1 MQQIN
6 EENAAKLREF
16 SKNYFTEAQFE
27 QLRVWTEEYTT
38 QNAQVLEQKR
48 NENMAALKRM
58 VAEGESPASPAAQA
72 LVQDFADTI
81 VQITH
86 GDRDLLMG
94 VRKMFMDLGALPESQ
109 LPMASSL
116 SKEEGEFMKKA
127 FEIYGESHNV
137 TL

>member
-16 SKNYFTEAQFE
+16 SKNYFTEEQLE
-27 QLRVWTEEYTT
+27 QLRVWTEEYAA
-38 QNAQVLEQKR
+38 QNAQDLAQKR
-48 NENMAALKRM
+48 NENMAALKLM
-58 VAEGESPASPAAQA
+58 VAEGESPASPAAQV
-72 LVQDFADTI
+72 LVQGFADTI

-94 VRKMFMDLGALPESQ
+94 VRKMFMDLGTLPENK